1 MREDRSAV
9 ERTRKMQKHWHRVC
23 LISFLVLLAA
33 CSGYKTSREAQEAE
47 QRGDWDVAVLAYLE
61 LIDQEPDNIAYRQG
75 FLRAKMKASQ
85 LHFERAKELHETGAL
100 NRALQEYRQ
109 AVQLDP
115 SNQYAQVELEKVL
128 EQIAAEERH
137 GGPIPTIAEMR
148 EATKGARA
156 QPPVLNPR
164 SNEPISL
171 SFPRPVSVQDIYQ
184 ALGKA
189 FGINILFDPKL
200 RDQEITIEL
209 EQVGA
214 QDALEILMRST
225 KHFYKVMDEHS
236 IIVVEDNP
244 QNRRAYED
252 LVIQTFFLS
261 NAETKDVMTMLR
273 SLVGSKNLASNEQ
286 LNAIVLRDTA
296 DKVKVAETIIN
307 VNDKSRGEL
316 VVDVELLEIDTG
328 RMQELGVLLSD
339 YSVTQ
344 FLDPA
349 LHVGDTGAFRVSDLE
364 FINQADWLVTIPNII
379 YDFMKSTS
387 EVQIL
392 ASPQVRISDGE
403 KALVHIGDQVPIP
416 VTTFNSAN
424 TIGGNIVPITS
435 FQYQDVGIRLD
446 IEPRIHHNKEITL
459 KIKIEVSAVSGT
471 VVSGLSE
478 QPIIATRRIESTIRL
493 MDGETNFLAG
503 LIRSDET
510 VRDVGIA
517 GLSDIPV
524 IGRLFTH
531 RATDVSRTDLIL
543 TLTPHIIRIPNIEA
557 QDLLPIWVGTE
568 ANITFRG
575 GSPRVESEVGG
586 PFDEDQEDED
596 ASRIR
601 DMIRRRIQNLPR
613 GLQDSEE
620 PAEPDEAAPGS
631 DLATPGQPD
640 DFFGGPAD
648 REDEQDDGGAPMA
661 SLLPLTQP
669 TIVPVGLDPEPGYP
683 ASRFVLAANESDAG
697 ASVRLVTSK
706 KRPAEGESF
715 GVAIAVKAAMPVSH
729 FPITLKYD
737 PKALRVLDVEPGDF
751 LGSRKTSEFMVDFS
765 NPGRIVIGASLLGS
779 RPGVAGQ
786 GSIAFVEFEALQEGR
801 TVVKFEK
808 CRVLDRKLRPVK
820 PLKRR
825 KAVVIVGSEGGGSS
839 PDQTDGEDNPQDEAA
854 PQGQSY
860 VAVES

>member
-1 MREDRSAV
+1 VSR
-9 ERTRKMQKHWHRVC
+9 
-23 LISFLVLLAA
+23 IGFLVLLAA
-33 CSGYKTSREAQEAE
+33 CSGYQTSREAQEAE
-47 QRGDWDVAVLAYLE
+47 QRGNWDQAVLAYLE
-61 LIDQEPDNIAYRQG
+61 LVDQDPDNVRYRQG
-75 FLRAKMKASQ
+75 LLRAKMKASQ
-85 LHFERAKELHETGAL
+85 MHFERAKDLHEAGAL

-109 AVQLDP
+109 ATQLDP
-115 SNQYAQVELEKVL
+115 SNQYAQVELEKVAQ
-128 EQIAAEERH
+128 QIAAEERS

-189 FGINILFDPKL
+189 FGINVLFDPKL

-209 EQVGA
+209 EQVVA
-214 QDALEILMRST
+214 RDALEILMRSA
-225 KHFYKVMDEHS
+225 KHFYKVLDEHS

-273 SLVGSKNLASNEQ
+273 SLIGSKNIASNEQ

-296 DKVKVAETIIN
+296 DKVKVAESIIN

-349 LHVGDTGAFRVSDLE
+349 LQVDDTGGFRVSDLE

-379 YDFMKSTS
+379 YDFMKATS

-403 KALVHIGDQVPIP
+403 KALVHIGEQVPIP

-459 KIKIEVSAVSGT
+459 KLKVEVSAVSGT

-510 VRDVGIA
+510 VQDVGVA

-543 TLTPHIIRIPNIEA
+543 TLTPHIIRIPNVEE

-575 GSPRVESEVGG
+575 GSPRVESEVDG

-613 GLQDSEE
+613 GLEDSEE
-620 PAEPDEAAPGS
+620 QGEPDETAPGS
-631 DLATPGQPD
+631 DLAAPGQPD

-648 REDEQDDGGAPMA
+648 EEDDQDDGGSPMA
-661 SLLPLTQP
+661 SQLPLSQP
-669 TIVPVGLDPEPGYP
+669 MIVPVGLEPKSGYP
-683 ASRFVLAANESDAG
+683 DSRFVSAANQSKA
-697 ASVRLVTSK
+697 ARVRLVPSK
-706 KRPAEGESF
+706 KRLTVGERF
-715 GVAIAVKAAMPVSH
+715 GVAIAVEAATPVSH

-737 PKALRVLDVEPGDF
+737 PEALRVLDVEAGDF
-751 LGSRKTSEFMVDFS
+751 LGDRSSSEVMVNFSR
-765 NPGRIVIGASLLGS
+765 PGRIVIGASRLGS
-779 RPGVAGQ
+779 RSGVAGQ
-786 GSIAFVEFEALQEGR
+786 GSIALIELEALQEGR
-801 TVVKFEK
+801 AVVKFEK
-808 CRVLDRKLRPVK
+808 CKVLDRKLRPVK
-820 PLKRR
+820 PLARR
-825 KAVVIVGSEGGGSS
+825 KAVVFVGSEGSSSS
-839 PDQTDGEDNPQDEAA
+839 PEQIEDEDHLQDGAA
-854 PQGQSY
+854 PTSQSD
-860 VAVES
+860 VVVET